1 VFHRRDVTT
10 QGKKNNN
17 PEFDP
22 LGVDLANI
30 NENIGN
36 HQTYG
41 GFDGL
46 Y

>member
-1 VFHRRDVTT
+1 MLEQH
-10 QGKKNNN
+10 GEN

-36 HQTYG
+36 HQTDR

-46 Y
+46 GGHFDSTL